1 LRNLFGATAPNT
13 YILLHGTASEV
24 KTLTF
29 TFKLSSWS
37 SHRYEFRTYWNGGAD
52 FELHNIVLK
61 TDSR

>member
-1 LRNLFGATAPNT
+1 MFDATDGTIIASE
-13 YILLHGTASEV
+13 LLHGTASEV